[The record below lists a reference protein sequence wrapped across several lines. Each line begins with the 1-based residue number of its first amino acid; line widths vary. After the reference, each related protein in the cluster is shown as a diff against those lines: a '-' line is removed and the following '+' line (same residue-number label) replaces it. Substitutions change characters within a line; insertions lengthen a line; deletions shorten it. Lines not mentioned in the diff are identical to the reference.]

1 MIPPCKGGQP
11 AANHVLIMR
20 PFCLL
25 GKMGSGGSSTAMRF
39 KNAGLPGMAKIFLI
53 IQKWNENRKN

>member
-25 GKMGSGGSSTAMRF
+25 GKMGSGGIFGRDALQKRGLVWNG
-39 KNAGLPGMAKIFLI
+39 KNLPYNPEM
-53 IQKWNENRKN
+53 ERE